1 MSSPGRPRLV
11 DRRRPGATP
20 YDEILDAA
28 AELFTTRGFTAT
40 TTRAIAEAVG
50 VRQASLYTHFASK
63 TAMLVALLDTTVAPT
78 LEYAR
83 RLEGNGEPADRPAS
97 DLLLDLATADVRGL
111 LDPPWNVGALYLLP
125 EIAHADFADFRRARS
140 ELRAAYRG
148 LVERCDGGPAAGDP
162 LADLPFRIVESVILH
177 RQDAGGEYGTDHVE
191 IDCGA
196 WALAALRAI
205 GITPSEAD
213 RGVVSYP

>member
-20 YDEILDAA
+20 ADEILDAA

-50 VRQASLYTHFASK
+50 IRQASLYTHFASK

-78 LEYAR
+78 LAHAR
-83 RLEGNGEPADRPAS
+83 ELEGDDRPAEE
-97 DLLLDLATADVRGL
+97 LLLDLATADVRGL
-111 LDPPWNVGALYLLP
+111 LAPDWNVGALYLLP
-125 EIAHADFADFRRARS
+125 EVAHADFAGFRRARS
-140 ELRAAYRG
+140 ELRAAYRR
-148 LVERCDGGPAAGDP
+148 LVERCADGPPAGDP

-177 RQDAGGEYGTDHVE
+177 RQDAGGDDAVDRAG
-191 IDCGA
+191 IDCGT
-196 WALAALRAI
+196 WALAALRAV

-213 RGVVSYP
+213 RGFVSYP